1 MPANAGVPV
10 RLRKIPAVITGLLAG
25 CAFPAWLVAATLY
38 VDGPNGSD
46 SATGL
51 TPATAWRTIQRAAN
65 VVNPGDVVIIQPG
78 LYAESVTSTRLGS
91 PASVAGARRKTNRS
105 QARSPTTSS
114 CRVASFPSTR
124 LAGLGH
130 PRCGPNSGDQLPQ
143 SASKSD
149 GTRRSGRRRAPG
161 RRRALARTTGASR
174 GASAAAEKA
183 KTAKKMNAG
192 MVAVLKQSLIILAQ
206 T

>member
-1 MPANAGVPV
+1 MPASAGVPV
-10 RLRKIPAVITGLLAG
+10 RLMKIPAVIAGLLAG

-78 LYAESVTSTRLGS
+78 LYAESVTSTRLGA

-130 PRCGPNSGDQLPQ
+130 PRCGPNSGGTNCLNPHRNRTAPADRDAAGPQVGGARWRAQRALPGVLRPQ
-143 SASKSD
+143 RKK
-149 GTRRSGRRRAPG
+149 RRRQ
-161 RRRALARTTGASR
+161 RR
-174 GASAAAEKA
+174 
-183 KTAKKMNAG
+183 
-192 MVAVLKQSLIILAQ
+192 
-206 T
+206 